1 VIYILLGLLIALAWA
16 IWFILQWT
24 IWIPLIAT
32 GALGFV
38 MLIVF
43 AIKKFR
49 ERRSAKALEKALS
62 DQGKQQVMNA
72 RPEKRAEIEALQKQI
87 TEGIGALKTSK
98 VGGKQRGFSA
108 IYSLPWYAI
117 IGPPGAGKTTALRH
131 SGLVFPYADQAVKGV
146 GGTRNCDWW
155 FTNEAIIL
163 DTAGRYATESDD
175 QQEWLAF
182 LDMLRKHR
190 TSKPLNGLIIAVSIT
205 DVVDATEVQLEAMGK
220 KLRARIDEV
229 MTRLRMTL
237 PVYFLITKC
246 DLVAG
251 FIEFFGSLR
260 KSERAQAW
268 GATIP
273 LNEDKSDPGAIFG
286 REFDAIV
293 QEVHARAVKRM
304 AQERNRQARESIFQ
318 FPIELA
324 GIKRNVQDLIS
335 QVFAPN
341 AFQGTPTFRGFY
353 FSSGTQEGTPMN
365 RVLQRMGAAMG
376 IQPQQLQQVPQV
388 ESKSYF
394 LHDVFMK
401 VVFPDANVA
410 ARSAAEVRR
419 QRLVRLAVAA
429 TALVVA
435 AAFAGP
441 SIYSYMNNTALLD
454 STESRAKKAASIDW
468 ESADPI
474 SQKLAKLDPL
484 LERLKLLDKY
494 EADGVPASHKFLM
507 YSGDSIHGPL
517 IRVYV
522 ANMQQGFVRPVKVRL
537 ERKLLEA
544 TGDRYFEERL
554 TLKTYLMLSDVAHLD
569 VDWATGRYTMLWADE
584 AKATSDIKVSALK
597 KRMRPHIQYYL
608 NLIKPDSGLLGVGG
622 SDKPRATPV
631 PANDK
636 VVEKARAV
644 LEDVP
649 VRKRYMS
656 LFIDSLNY
664 ELYDP
669 AEDRVRSNMQFPP
682 ITLDAMFTDRPE
694 VLEWL
699 QSEQNNKTKRYYE
712 VPGPYT
718 DKGHYAVLA
727 NIKDAKALLESE
739 QWVVPLTKE
748 ERPTRIPA
756 NIKRLAEDY
765 ETAYIN
771 HWENFFKDLH
781 VKSPTTLKEAIDL
794 YAKLQKQERP
804 YMRLLRALEDHTQWK
819 KDLDSVTQNKALNRV
834 ANRKLNT
841 ALSRRMR
848 GLRFNIKVERIAGR
862 ASRVPPKFKETVE
875 FGVPKT
881 AKGNLNE
888 TSLHQYMELL
898 GGLRAQMV
906 EQLDKD
912 AEAKMNTVILDV
924 QKAVEESEALLA
936 PYDNTAKLLLL
947 PLLQLPLA
955 VNDQVKLSNALT
967 LKAPPS
973 NNPDKP

>member
-1 VIYILLGLLIALAWA
+1 MVYILFGLLIALSWA
-16 IWFILQWT
+16 IWFILQWS

-32 GALGFV
+32 GALGLI
-38 MLIVF
+38 MLLLFGVR
-43 AIKKFR
+43 KLR
-49 ERRSAKALEKALS
+49 DRRAARALEKALA

-72 RPEKRAEIEALQKQI
+72 RPENRAEIEALQKQI
-87 TEGIGALKTSK
+87 TEGIASLKSSK
-98 VGGKQRGFSA
+98 IGGKKRGLSA
-108 IYSLPWYAI
+108 LYSLPWYAI

-131 SGLVFPYADQAVKGV
+131 SGLVFPYSDSAVKGV

-155 FTNEAIIL
+155 FTNDAILL
-163 DTAGRYATESDD
+163 DTAGRYATESND
-175 QQEWLAF
+175 QQEWLSF

-205 DVVDATEVQLEAMGK
+205 DVVDASEVQLEAMGK

-251 FIEFFGSLR
+251 FIEFFGNLR
-260 KSERAQAW
+260 KSERSQPW
-268 GATIP
+268 GATVP
-273 LNEDKSDPGAIFG
+273 LTEDKSDPGGIFA
-286 REFDAIV
+286 REFDGLV

-324 GIKRNVQDLIS
+324 GIKRNLQELIG

-353 FSSGTQEGTPMN
+353 FSSGTQEGLPMN

-376 IQPQQLQQVPQV
+376 IQPQQLHQQPKV

-394 LHDVFMK
+394 LHDVFVK

-410 ARSAAEVRR
+410 ARSVAEVRR
-419 QRLVRLAVAA
+419 QRFVRMAVAA
-429 TALVVA
+429 TAMLVA
-435 AAFAGP
+435 FTFAGP
-441 SIYSYMNNTALLD
+441 STYSYINNTQLLD
-454 STESRAKKAASIDW
+454 TTKQRARKAGEIDW

-474 SQKLAKLDPL
+474 SQKLAMLDPVL
-484 LERLKLLDKY
+484 ARLKRLDKY
-494 EADGVPASHKFLM
+494 KEEGVPASHRFLM
-507 YSGDSIHGPL
+507 YSGDKIYGPL

-522 ANMQQGFVRPVKVRL
+522 ANMQQGFVRPIKVRL
-537 ERKLLEA
+537 ERQLLQV
-544 TGDRYFEERL
+544 TGKRYFEERL
-554 TLKTYLMLSDVAHLD
+554 ALKTYLMLSDVKHLD
-569 VDWATGRYTMLWADE
+569 VEWATGRYTMLWADE
-584 AKATSDIKVSALK
+584 SKSTSDIKVSALK

-608 NLIKPDSGLLGVGG
+608 NLIKPDTGTLGVGG
-622 SDKPRATPV
+622 TGKAIAVPV

-636 VVEKARAV
+636 VVDSARAV
-644 LEDVP
+644 LEKVP
-649 VRKRYMS
+649 VRERYRS

-694 VLEWL
+694 VMKFLGSK
-699 QSEQNNKTKRYYE
+699 QYAKSKRYYE

-748 ERPTRIPA
+748 ERGDRIPA
-756 NIKRLAEDY
+756 NIKRLADDY
-765 ETAYIN
+765 ESSYIT
-771 HWENFFKDLH
+771 HWKDFFKDLDP
-781 VKSPTTLKEAIDL
+781 KSPATLKQAADL
-794 YAKLQKQERP
+794 YAQLQDPEWP
-804 YMRLLRALEDHTQWK
+804 YLRLIRALEDHTQWK
-819 KDLDSVTQNKALNRV
+819 KAMDAVTQNKALTNV
-834 ANRKLNT
+834 VNRKLNS

-848 GLRFNIKVERIAGR
+848 GLRLNIKVERIAGR
-862 ASRVPPKFKETVE
+862 VSQVPPRFAKTVG
-875 FGVPKT
+875 FGVPEN

-888 TSLHQYMELL
+888 TPLHQYMQIL
-898 GGLRAQMV
+898 GGMREKIINALTANPDSDINV
-906 EQLDKD
+906 VALD
-912 AEAKMNTVILDV
+912 L
-924 QKAVEESEALLA
+924 QKAVEASEALLA
-936 PYDNTAKLLLL
+936 PRDDTAKRLLL
-947 PLLQLPLA
+947 PLLQFPL
-955 VNDQVKLSNALT
+955 NIGNKVKLSSYLM

-973 NNPDKP
+973 NGP